1 MASPRVGDDQ
11 DFEECN
17 VGGEVEVVRVRNNE
31 VLLDSMA
38 EALKLLVDSNVKVSP
53 PSSYTSS

>member
-1 MASPRVGDDQ
+1 MVQ
-11 DFEECN
+11 DFEECS

-38 EALKLLVDSNVKVSP
+38 EALKLIVDTNVKVSP
-53 PSSYTSS
+53 VPTTISSEAG